1 MTKFEFL
8 RKPLLSVLPSLSTR
22 VGNTA
27 IKVGQFL
34 TEVYAQYSAFPG
46 LPVIKPLR
54 FKVIKPLSALCIIM
68 GYVSS
73 AY

>member
-34 TEVYAQYSAFPG
+34 TAVYAQYSAFPG
-46 LPVIKPLR
+46 LP
-54 FKVIKPLSALCIIM
+54 VIKPLSALCIIM